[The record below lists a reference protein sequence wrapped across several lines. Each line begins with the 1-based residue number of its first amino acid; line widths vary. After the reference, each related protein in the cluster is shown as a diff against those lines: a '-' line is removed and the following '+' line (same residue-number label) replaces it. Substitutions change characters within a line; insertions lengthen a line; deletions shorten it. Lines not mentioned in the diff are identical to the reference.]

1 MTERAFV
8 IGNGRSRSNFQ
19 LKYLKGKG
27 TVFGCNALYRDTFVK
42 NNWDLPDYLVAIDEK
57 IITEIESSNFPS
69 QRFHVPPVEEQYEP
83 VDYHLELSGID
94 KRGLMINNPGLMEQI
109 QTPRSNAGMNAMKL
123 AIKKGARQIFALG
136 FDFILATDE
145 STTNMYKGTNAYG
158 PETAAGH
165 ADSVNRTK
173 YMNWFAEQNRDV
185 SFIFVMKNKQP
196 LRLNPLTANNL
207 RGMFYEEFEK
217 EVLELP
223 EPEMPKASFEK
234 QTRPDELKVPWQN

>member
-8 IGNGRSRSNFQ
+8 IGNGKSRRHFQ
-19 LKYLKGKG
+19 LKRLKGKG
-27 TVFGCNALYRDTFVK
+27 TVYGCNALYRDTFVK
-42 NNWDLPDYLVAIDEK
+42 NNWDLPDYLVAIDDK

-69 QRFHVPPVEEQYEP
+69 QRFIVPPAEEQFEP

-109 QTPRSNAGMNAMKL
+109 QTPRSNAGMNAMKE
-123 AIKKGARQIFALG
+123 AIKKGARQVYLLG
-136 FDFILATDE
+136 FDFILATED
-145 STTNMYKGTNAYG
+145 STTNVYEGTNAYG

-173 YMNWFAEQNRDV
+173 YMNWFASKNHDV
-185 SFIFVMKNKQP
+185 AFIFVMENKQP
-196 LRLNPLTANNL
+196 LRLNPLNEPNL

-217 EVLELP
+217 EVLQLPKEELP
-223 EPEMPKASFEK
+223 RVKNLDIGSMHK
-234 QTRPDELKVPWQN
+234 T

>member
-8 IGNGRSRSNFQ
+8 IGNGKSRRNFQ

-27 TVFGCNALYRDTFVK
+27 TVFGCNALYRDTFIK
-42 NNWDLPDYLVAIDEK
+42 NNWDLPDYLVAIDPN

-69 QRFHVPPVEEQYEP
+69 QRFIVPPQEEQFEP

-94 KRGLMINNPGLMEQI
+94 KRGLMQNNPGLVEQI
-109 QTPRSNAGMNAMKL
+109 QTPRSNAGMNAMAE
-123 AIKKGARQIFALG
+123 AIKKGAKQIFLLG

-145 STTNMYKGTNAYG
+145 STTNMYEGSNAYG

-173 YMNWFAEQNRDV
+173 YMNWFTARNPDV
-185 SFIFVMKNKQP
+185 SFVFVMEDKKEP
-196 LRLNPLTANNL
+196 LRLNPLTSNNL

-217 EVLELP
+217 EVLEFP

-234 QTRPDELKVPWQN
+234 HDMEKHPLEK